1 MLLIGNNQRQQCN
14 RLSST
19 RRHLENAVTPGIE
32 GLLKITHVGIL
43 FGVYTRVRE
52 QDGEITIYRETI
64 LDTVTPYA
72 KVCSTYSM
80 KNFIATGELEAR
92 EIRAWRQNAWEL
104 LAGDPDRVELFPS
117 GRSMTPGH
125 VHNSR

>member
-1 MLLIGNNQRQQCN
+1 
-14 RLSST
+14 
-19 RRHLENAVTPGIE
+19 VTPSIE

-43 FGVYTRVRE
+43 FGIYTRVRE
-52 QDGEITIYRETI
+52 KDGEITVDRETI

-80 KNFIATGELEAR
+80 KNFIVTGELEAR
-92 EIRAWRQNAWEL
+92 KIRDWRRNAWEP

-117 GRSMTPGH
+117 GRSMT
-125 VHNSR
+125 VEA